1 MVSVRTSILGRPRRL
16 SWDRRA
22 RLTYTLNC
30 EEPYNAALPEDFPKP
45 AELLGTI
52 LGMGAERVRDPMV
65 THALL
70 LELFQR

>member
-45 AELLGTI
+45 AELVGTI
-52 LGMGAERVRDPMV
+52 LGGSAQRVGRPAV
-65 THALL
+65 EHAPL
-70 LELFQR
+70 LEVFQR